1 MTVTAPKLDYSSLTA
16 LLEAVQ
22 RYFDLMYDCDV
33 SRFEQVFSASSQ
45 LHGYRD
51 GEMKVWP
58 AAIYKDIL
66 AKRQSPKSTG
76 APRFEE
82 ILMVDIASASQ
93 AFTKVRV
100 KINATMFVDYLT
112 WHRIDGKWLITGK
125 GYHVESDGPKRA
137 AA

>member
-1 MTVTAPKLDYSSLTA
+1 MTVTPMKPDHSALTA

-22 RYFDLMYDCDV
+22 RYFDLMYDCEV
-33 SRFEQVFSASSQ
+33 SRFEQVFSASSH

-51 GEMKVWP
+51 GEMKVWSAP
-58 AAIYKDIL
+58 IYKDVL
-66 AKRQSPKSTG
+66 SKRQSPKSTG

-82 ILMVDIASASQ
+82 ILMVDVASATQ

-100 KINATMFVDYLT
+100 KINATMFIDYLT
-112 WHRIDGKWLITGK
+112 WHRIDDQWLITGK
-125 GYHVESDGPKRA
+125 GYHIESDGQQRA